1 MKLCLLFVA
10 AMVLVACTDKQAAAD
25 AEAKAHHE
33 KLYRVPPP
41 SERPKDKGF

>member
-1 MKLCLLFVA
+1 MKVCLLLVA
-10 AMVLVACTDKQAAAD
+10 AMALVACTDKKTETD

-41 SERPKDKGF
+41 SDRSKDKGF